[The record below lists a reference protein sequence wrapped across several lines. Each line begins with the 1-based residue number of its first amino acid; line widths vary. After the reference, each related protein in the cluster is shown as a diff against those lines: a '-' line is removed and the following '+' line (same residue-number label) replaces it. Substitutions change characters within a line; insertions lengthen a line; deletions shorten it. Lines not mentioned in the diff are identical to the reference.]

1 MNNHSPKLRRIW
13 PKGFTLLEILV
24 ASTLL
29 IIISGFLLQL
39 LSGTS
44 RLIEQNRGRF
54 SADTRAQA
62 VLGLLDE
69 EIQDGIIRPDLAA
82 FPGGRM
88 ELYTRRRAQG
98 GDRPVSLVGY
108 HVDTTAGTLQRAAI
122 PTSWTPASATDF
134 SFGNTNSLP
143 LLPAYTSTNPAW
155 REVASGVVA
164 LRLTFVGIDGLAS
177 TTQFIQGGTN
187 ATSGVLVTVAT
198 IDDRTESRLRDT
210 GKLTPFLQDNFW
222 LASPPVNQTFGQYW
236 NSQISSQT
244 NQGFSHLRIAER
256 YVPLPH

>member
-1 MNNHSPKLRRIW
+1 MKKLSPKLRW
-13 PKGFTLLEILV
+13 LVPAGFTLLELLV
-24 ASTLL
+24 ATVLL
-29 IIISGFLLQL
+29 IIVSGLLLQL

-44 RLIEQNRGRF
+44 RIIEQNRGRF

-62 VLGLLDE
+62 VLGLIDQ
-69 EIQDGIIRPDLAA
+69 EIQDGIIRPDLGA

-88 ELYTRRRAQG
+88 ELYTQRRATG
-98 GDRPVSLVGY
+98 GNRPVSLVGY
-108 HVDTTAGTLQRAAI
+108 HVDTTTGTLNRATL
-122 PTSWTPASATDF
+122 PTSWSPTSAADF

-143 LLPAYTSTNPAW
+143 LLPAYTSTNSAW
-155 REVASGVVA
+155 REVASGIVA
-164 LRLTFVGIDGLAS
+164 LRLTFVGIDGSSSA
-177 TTQFIQGGTN
+177 TQFEHGGTN
-187 ATSGVLVTVAT
+187 ATGGVLVTVAT

-210 GKLTPFLQDNFW
+210 GKMTPLLQDNLW
-222 LASPPVNQTFGQYW
+222 LASAPGNQTFAQHW